1 MSAVQPTALW
11 TSDEVARALSPI
23 AMSARFE
30 ADGVTFDSRVVAD
43 GDLFFAL
50 PGETTDGHAFVA
62 DALNRGAAAAVVSR
76 EMMGAVDKLI
86 RVPDT
91 MKALVALGRAGRK
104 RSSARIASVTGSV
117 GKTSTKDALRAILS
131 VQATTSASAAS
142 FNNHV
147 GVPISLARLPRD
159 ARYGVFEIG
168 MNHPGE
174 IEPLARQVEAHV
186 GVITNVE
193 AAHIGHMGSE
203 EAIAD
208 EKACLFAGMRPGAVA
223 VLNRDNRHHDR
234 LMQHA
239 RRFGVTRIVGFGRH
253 EAAEAR
259 LVACRLQDSGS
270 DVEALIG
277 SRRIEYRLGAA
288 GEHWVLNSLAAL
300 AAAEALGADVAQ
312 AAATLATVKA
322 SPGRGARRWL
332 KFGSGKVELLD
343 ESYNANPASMRAM
356 LAVLARTEPAPGG
369 RRLLVMGDMRELGEH
384 ADALH
389 AGLANAVAASG
400 ASQVFLCGPH
410 MKALWHKLAAEQ
422 KGVHRPDSAALAQ
435 EVAGALQAGDV
446 IAIKGSLGSK
456 MKAVVDAV
464 VAASD
469 GETGH

>member
-1 MSAVQPTALW
+1 VSALW
-11 TSDEVARALSPI
+11 TSADVERALSPT
-23 AMSARFE
+23 AMSGPFE
-30 ADGVTFDSRVVAD
+30 ASGVTFDSRAVGN
-43 GDLFFAL
+43 GDIFFAL
-50 PGETTDGHAFVA
+50 AGETTDGHQYVA
-62 DALNRGAAAAVVSR
+62 DALARGAAAAVVSR
-76 EMMGAVDKLI
+76 EVPGASGNLI

-91 MKALVALGRAGRK
+91 MKALVDLGRAGRK
-104 RSSARIASVTGSV
+104 RSEARIASVTGSV
-117 GKTSTKDALRAILS
+117 GKTSTKDALRAMLS
-131 VQATTSASAAS
+131 AQAPTSASTAS
-142 FNNHV
+142 YNNHV
-147 GVPISLARLPRD
+147 GVPISLARLPRE

-208 EKACLFAGMRPGAVA
+208 EKACLFAGMRAGAVA
-223 VLNRDNRHHDR
+223 VLNRDNRHYER
-234 LMQHA
+234 LVRHA
-239 RRFGVTRIVGFGRH
+239 RKFGVEKIAGFGWH
-253 EAAEAR
+253 EKAHAR
-259 LVACRLQDSGS
+259 LLACDLQDSGS

-277 SRRIEYRLGAA
+277 DRRIEYRLGAA

-300 AAAEALGADVAQ
+300 CVAEALGADLAK
-312 AAATLATVKA
+312 AAATLAEVKA

-356 LAVLARTEPAPGG
+356 LAVLARTETAPGG

-389 AGLANAVAASG
+389 AGLADAVAASG
-400 ASQVFLCGPH
+400 AAQVFLCGPH
-410 MKALWHKLAAEQ
+410 MEALWHRLAAAQ
-422 KGVHRPDSAALAQ
+422 KGVHRPDSAALAG
-435 EVAGALQAGDV
+435 EVAKALKAGDV

-456 MKAVVDAV
+456 MKVIVDAV

-469 GETGH
+469 GETGR

>member
-1 MSAVQPTALW
+1 MSALW
-11 TSDEVARALSPI
+11 TSDEVARAMSPV
-23 AMSARFE
+23 AMSGTFE
-30 ADGVTFDSRVVAD
+30 ATGVTFDSRAVGK

-50 PGETTDGHAFVA
+50 AGETTDGHAFVA
-62 DALNRGAAAAVVSR
+62 DALSRGAAAAVVSR
-76 EMMGAVDKLI
+76 DVPDASGNLI

-91 MKALVALGRAGRK
+91 MKALVDLGRAGRK
-104 RSSARIASVTGSV
+104 RSAARIASVTGSV

-131 VQATTSASAAS
+131 AQAETSASTAS

-147 GVPISLARLPRD
+147 GVPISLARLPRA

-186 GVITNVE
+186 GVVTNVE

-223 VLNRDNRHHDR
+223 VLNRDNRHYER
-234 LMQHA
+234 LAGYA
-239 RRFGVTRIVGFGRH
+239 RKFGVEKTVGFGRH
-253 EAAEAR
+253 EGAHAR
-259 LVACRLQDSGS
+259 LLACRLQDSGS
-270 DVEALIG
+270 DVQALIG
-277 SRRIEYRLGAA
+277 DRRIEYRLGAA

-300 AAAEALGADVAQ
+300 CVAEALGADLAR
-312 AAATLATVKA
+312 AAATLAEVKA
-322 SPGRGARRWL
+322 LPGRGARRWL
-332 KFGSGKVELLD
+332 EFDSGKVELLD

-369 RRLLVMGDMRELGEH
+369 RRLLAMGDMRELGEH

-389 AGLANAVAASG
+389 AGLADAVAASG
-400 ASQVFLCGPH
+400 AAQVFLCGPH
-410 MKALWHKLAAEQ
+410 MAALWRKLATAQ
-422 KGVHRPDSAALAQ
+422 KGVHRPDSASLAAD
-435 EVAGALQAGDV
+435 VAGALRAGDV

-456 MKAVVDAV
+456 MKVVVDAV
-464 VAASD
+464 LAASG
-469 GETGH
+469 GEAGR